1 MSCLPQGQL
10 TVPGISNTVDRSSDI
25 NPQQTSEGGHILS
38 ILLYLREGKRLAQGC
53 LACEK
58 LGWDF
63 ELSTGCTQS
72 QHLAGFSEGNRSC
85 SGSHR
90 SRRPWCNRLLR
101 TKKNMKCSLTQRGIL
116 WALWSAGESDPACP
130 EEA

>member
-10 TVPGISNTVDRSSDI
+10 TVPGISNAVDRPSDI
-25 NPQQTSEGGHILS
+25 SPPQACEGGHIRS
-38 ILLYLREGKRLAQGC
+38 TLLYFREGKRLAQGC
-53 LACEK
+53 LACEN

-72 QHLAGFSEGNRSC
+72 QHLAGFSEGNWSC

-90 SRRPWCNRLLR
+90 SRRPWRNRLLR
-101 TKKNMKCSLTQRGIL
+101 TKNIKCCLTELGVL
-116 WALWSAGESDPACP
+116 PALCPARESELACP
-130 EEA
+130 EEV